1 MIKEKLELVLVT
13 YNRAPYLENTL
24 KQFLNSPFRDCKFTI
39 LDNCSPDE
47 TSEICE
53 KYYKL
58 FPNMTIIRHNRNI
71 GGNANITQGLRT
83 STLEYTWLL
92 ADDDNYDFTDCDD
105 VISAVLS
112 SKYDFIHV
120 SSPLLPTNK
129 KENQEK
135 DLTEIIEEININ
147 REIHAVDLV
156 HHIKGKYFMD
166 LAFISSY
173 IFKTELLG
181 SDEIINAYDN
191 VPNFF
196 PQFALI
202 SKTVNE
208 NLFMYRAKHDLI
220 IQGDNP
226 ENDAEHTYTYTKFYE
241 GWLNSGLMLEDKKI
255 RNIFYKNLDNHSLP
269 TNNYLIVLP
278 VAIMTDKALCKKN
291 VKNNVISLIAVL
303 YKHTGWIKGFFL
315 SVYLFSIYL
324 IPSIIYK
331 KMYEKIY
338 EKVIRS

>member
-1 MIKEKLELVLVT
+1 MIEDKLELVLVT

-24 KQFLNSPFRDCKFTI
+24 KQFLDSPFKNCKFTI
-39 LDNCSPDE
+39 LDNCSPDD
-47 TSEICE
+47 TPEICE
-53 KYYKL
+53 KYSKL
-58 FPNMTIIRHNRNI
+58 FPNMTIIRNHLNI

-83 STLEYTWLL
+83 STSEYTWLL
-92 ADDDNYDFTDCDD
+92 ADDDSYDFNDCED
-105 VISAVLS
+105 VINALLS
-112 SKYDFIHV
+112 DKYDFIHV

-129 KENQEK
+129 KEGQEK
-135 DLTEIIEEININ
+135 DLTEIIEEINPN

-156 HHIKGKYFMD
+156 NIIKGKYFMD

-173 IFKTELLG
+173 IFKTELIK
-181 SDEIINAYDN
+181 SDDIIRAYDN

-202 SKTVNE
+202 SKSVNE
-208 NLFMYRAKHDLI
+208 NFLIYRAKYDLI

-241 GWLNSGLMLEDKKI
+241 GWLHSGLMLNDKKI
-255 RNIFYKNLDNHSLP
+255 RKIFYKNLDNHSIP

-278 VAIMTDKALCKKN
+278 VAIMTDKALNKKN
-291 VKNNVISLIAVL
+291 IKNNLISLMGAL

-315 SVYLFSIYL
+315 SVYLMLVYIVPSSIYKAL
-324 IPSIIYK
+324 FK
-331 KMYEKIY
+331 KVYNK
-338 EKVIRS
+338 

>member
-1 MIKEKLELVLVT
+1 MLEDKLELVLVT

-24 KQFLNSPFRDCKFTI
+24 KQFLNSPFKNCKFTI

-47 TSEICE
+47 TPDICD
-53 KYYKL
+53 KYSKL

-92 ADDDNYDFTDCDD
+92 GDDDNYDFNDCDD
-105 VISAVLS
+105 VINAVLS
-112 SKYDFIHV
+112 DKYDFIHV

-129 KENQEK
+129 KIGQEK
-135 DLTEIIEEININ
+135 DLSEIIEEMNEN

-156 HHIKGKYFMD
+156 HLIKGKYFMD
-166 LAFISSY
+166 LAFISSN
-173 IFKTELLG
+173 IFRTALIN
-181 SDEIINAYDN
+181 SDEIIKAYDN

-196 PQFALI
+196 PHFALI

-226 ENDAEHTYTYTKFYE
+226 ENDAEHTYTYTKFYD
-241 GWLNSGLMLEDKKI
+241 GWLNSGLMLEDKNI
-255 RNIFYKNLDNHSLP
+255 RKIFYKHLDNHSIP

-278 VAIMTDKALCKKN
+278 VAIMTDKALGKKDI
-291 VKNNVISLIAVL
+291 KNNVISLIAVL

-315 SVYLFSIYL
+315 SLYLLIVYL
-324 IPSIIYK
+324 IPSSVYK
-331 KMYEKIY
+331 VLYNKFYNQ
-338 EKVIRS
+338 